1 MRTQI
6 KTLLALFVALSCAFA
21 GSVVA
26 QNNVAEL
33 TTLARN
39 EYYLPGKPVMDLY
52 ILGATELQGPLRV
65 NQDITFLELVAH
77 LLPAG
82 VGSVPAGVKQIST
95 MDVYRSDSQGR
106 RLIYSEDFRSILRG
120 EVNPPSL
127 QHNDMVIFEHVEREK
142 RLTFRNVSTVI
153 GAASSIVL
161 LVFRLRD
168 L

>member
-1 MRTQI
+1 MRTIRQTI
-6 KTLLALFVALSCAFA
+6 IALLVALSSGVA

-33 TTLARN
+33 TTLPRD
-39 EYYLPGKPVMDLY
+39 EYFTAGKPVMDLY
-52 ILGATELQGPLRV
+52 ILGASSLQGPIRV

-95 MDVYRSDSQGR
+95 MDVYRSDNQGR

-120 EVNPPSL
+120 EVPPPSL
-127 QHNDMVIFEHVEREK
+127 QHNDMVIFEHIQRQR
-142 RLTFRNVSTVI
+142 RLTFRNATTVI
-153 GAASSIVL
+153 AAASSLAL
-161 LVFRLRD
+161 LIFRLRD

>member
-1 MRTQI
+1 MRTRI
-6 KTLLALFVALSCAFA
+6 GRVATLVVAIACMNADTAL
-21 GSVVA
+21 A
-26 QNNVAEL
+26 QNNIAEL
-33 TTLARN
+33 TTLPRN
-39 EYYLPGKPVMDLY
+39 EYFTAGKPVMDLY
-52 ILGATELQGPLRV
+52 ILGATGRQGPLRV

-95 MDVYRSDSQGR
+95 MDVYRADNQGR

-120 EVNPPSL
+120 EVSPPSL
-127 QHNDMVIFEHVEREK
+127 QHNDMVIFEHIERQK
-142 RLTFRNVSTVI
+142 RLTFRNVTTAI
-153 GAASSIVL
+153 GAASSLVL